1 MNNCRALSDYL
12 LYFQAIL
19 DFVLSSN
26 WTKVALIYDVFTHDT
41 VMLEVR

>member
-1 MNNCRALSDYL
+1 MQSTIGLSTS
-12 LYFQAIL
+12 YFQAIL